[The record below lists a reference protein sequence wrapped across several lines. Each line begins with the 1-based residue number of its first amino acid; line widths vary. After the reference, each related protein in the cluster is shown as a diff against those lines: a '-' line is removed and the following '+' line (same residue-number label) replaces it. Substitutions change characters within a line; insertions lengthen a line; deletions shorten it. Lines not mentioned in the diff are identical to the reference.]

1 MEDLIDIQGLDYI
14 SWWPL
19 ALGWW
24 ILIAIVLISVG
35 STVFFVVRKIKYQ
48 RSWQYKAYKRLAS
61 MQTDIGAADSKQVLQ
76 NLSIEIRKI
85 AMLTTKRES
94 CAGLIGP
101 KWLEWLQQHDPTGFA
116 WQENGGL
123 LISAQYMPNSA
134 TDNPEQ
140 ISKLI
145 AAAQGWVKKC

>member
-19 ALGWW
+19 AVGWW
-24 ILIAIVLISVG
+24 IVLAVAIALISV
-35 STVFFVVRKIKYQ
+35 TVFFTLRKIKYR
-48 RSWQYKAYKRLAS
+48 RSWQYKAYKRLVNI
-61 MQTDIGAADSKQVLQ
+61 QTEIGAVDSKQILQ
-76 NLSIEIRKI
+76 DLSIEMRKI

-101 KWLEWLQQHDPTGFA
+101 RWLEWLQQHDPAGFA
-116 WQENGGL
+116 WQDNGAL
-123 LISAQYMPNSA
+123 LINAQYMPSA
-134 TDNPEQ
+134 ATNDHEQ